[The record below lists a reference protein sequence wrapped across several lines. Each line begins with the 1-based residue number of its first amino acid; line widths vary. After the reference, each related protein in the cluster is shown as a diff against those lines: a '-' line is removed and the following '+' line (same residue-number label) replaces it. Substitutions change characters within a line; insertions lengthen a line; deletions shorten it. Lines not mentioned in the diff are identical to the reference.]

1 MKSSGIGGQAVLEG
15 VMMRN
20 RDRYAVAVRKPDG
33 EISVNNW
40 NTGSVRDRHILLRLP
55 VVRGVVAFIESLIL
69 GIKTLTYSSSFI
81 EENEEQSEKV
91 EVAEVSTRKEM
102 LENILIVAL
111 SILLAVG
118 FFMILPFAMSKLF
131 QSRVHSQMIL
141 TVIEAA
147 LKILL
152 FLGYVV
158 AISFLSD
165 IKRTLMYHGAEHKT
179 INCVEN
185 GLDLTVE
192 NVKKQSRFHR
202 RCGTSFLLV
211 VMLVSIIFFFFIQI
225 DNLWLQM
232 LYRVLLIPVVAGVS
246 FELIQFVGN
255 SDNKLVLWIS
265 KPGLWL
271 QRLTTRE
278 PDDGMIEVAIA
289 SVEAVFDWRAYQAEL
304 QKEMA
309 RRSRRKKKAEK
320 RKKELAKE
328 KEEAAFADED
338 TETYDETGIF
348 TGKPEETD
356 ETVWSRSGATV
367 MEKPETENKKAVE
380 SLSNEEKTKEDQ
392 KEPETDREEAV
403 ESLPKREK
411 KKTDRKKSEVN
422 WEAVK
427 EAAEEDVKEHVSEK
441 EDIIPE
447 NNSEKPAVEV
457 PEDNKKTEKAA
468 KEQTRAGR
476 KPQKTDNRTEKQ
488 CGNTEKAADAQ
499 DNTSEVRRRR
509 SSVSPKQEKK
519 SGGVAGILDR
529 LPKSKKRRELEAR
542 EERYRNRAA
551 ERMRQIK
558 EQEAKEAAHERAYQE
573 AKKRRA
579 ERLAATQELPKLD
592 EGRIAAPKVTIEQE
606 ADELKSLD
614 RFFDDKKN

>member
-20 RDRYAVAVRKPDG
+20 RDKYAVAVRKPDG
-33 EISVNNW
+33 EISVKNW

-55 VVRGVVAFIESLIL
+55 VIRGVAAFIESLIL

-81 EENEEQSEKV
+81 EEDVEKAGQV
-91 EVAEVSTRKEM
+91 EVAEVSDRKEM

-111 SILLAVG
+111 SILLAIG
-118 FFMILPFAMSKLF
+118 FFMILPFAVSKLF
-131 QSRVHSQMIL
+131 QSRVHSQMML
-141 TVIEAA
+141 SVIEAA

-179 INCVEN
+179 INCVEK

-192 NVKKQSRFHR
+192 NVKTQSRYHR

-232 LYRVLLIPVVAGVS
+232 LYRILLVPVVAGVS

-255 SDNKLVLWIS
+255 SDNRLVLWIS
-265 KPGLWL
+265 TPGLWL
-271 QRLTTRE
+271 QKLTTRE

-289 SVEAVFDWRAYQAEL
+289 SVEAVFDWRAYQAEV
-304 QKEMA
+304 QKEKA
-309 RRSRRKKKAEK
+309 RRARRKKKAA
-320 RKKELAKE
+320 KKE
-328 KEEAAFADED
+328 EEENSFARPDEEIQQMPVED
-338 TETYDETGIF
+338 QD
-348 TGKPEETD
+348 D
-356 ETVWSRSGATV
+356 QAS
-367 MEKPETENKKAVE
+367 EKPESVDESVWSQSGAGTVTEEPERQPKREETMIPEKENKK
-380 SLSNEEKTKEDQ
+380 EEKT
-392 KEPETDREEAV
+392 AG
-403 ESLPKREK
+403 K
-411 KKTDRKKSEVN
+411 KKQDDRKKPV
-422 WEAVK
+422 
-427 EAAEEDVKEHVSEK
+427 EEKKQEGRKARKSVEEK
-441 EDIIPE
+441 KQDDRKL
-447 NNSEKPAVEV
+447 EKPVE
-457 PEDNKKTEKAA
+457 EKKTGDRKIKKPVEEK
-468 KEQTRAGR
+468 
-476 KPQKTDNRTEKQ
+476 KQ
-488 CGNTEKAADAQ
+488 DSRE
-499 DNTSEVRRRR
+499 
-509 SSVSPKQEKK
+509 EKK
-519 SGGVAGILDR
+519 SEEKTASEKRERRGEERRKPAKKSGSAGIFDR
-529 LPKSKKRRELEAR
+529 LPKSKKRRELEER
-542 EERYRNRAA
+542 EARYRNRAA

-558 EQEAKEAAHERAYQE
+558 EQEAREAAHEKAYQE

-592 EGRIAAPKVTIEQE
+592 EGRTAAPKVTVEQD
-606 ADELKSLD
+606 ADDLKSLD

>member
-20 RDRYAVAVRKPDG
+20 RDKYAVAVRKPDG
-33 EISVNNW
+33 EISVKNW

-55 VVRGVVAFIESLIL
+55 VIRGVAAFIESLIL

-81 EENEEQSEKV
+81 EEDVEKAGQV
-91 EVAEVSTRKEM
+91 EVAEVSDRKEM

-111 SILLAVG
+111 SILLAIG
-118 FFMILPFAMSKLF
+118 FFMILPFAVSKLF
-131 QSRVHSQMIL
+131 QSRVHSQMML
-141 TVIEAA
+141 SVIEAA

-192 NVKKQSRFHR
+192 NVKTQSRYHR

-232 LYRVLLIPVVAGVS
+232 LYRILLVPVVAGVS

-255 SDNKLVLWIS
+255 SDNRLVLWIS
-265 KPGLWL
+265 TPGLWL
-271 QRLTTRE
+271 QKLTTRE

-289 SVEAVFDWRAYQAEL
+289 SVEAVFDWRAYQAEV
-304 QKEMA
+304 QKEKA
-309 RRSRRKKKAEK
+309 RRARRKKKAA
-320 RKKELAKE
+320 KKE
-328 KEEAAFADED
+328 EEENSFARPDEEIQQMPVED
-338 TETYDETGIF
+338 QD
-348 TGKPEETD
+348 D
-356 ETVWSRSGATV
+356 QAS
-367 MEKPETENKKAVE
+367 EKPESVDESVWSQSGAGTVTEEPERQPKREETIIPEKENKK
-380 SLSNEEKTKEDQ
+380 EEKT
-392 KEPETDREEAV
+392 AG
-403 ESLPKREK
+403 K
-411 KKTDRKKSEVN
+411 KKQDDRKKPV
-422 WEAVK
+422 
-427 EAAEEDVKEHVSEK
+427 EEKKQEGRKARKSVEEK
-441 EDIIPE
+441 KQDDRKL
-447 NNSEKPAVEV
+447 EKPVE
-457 PEDNKKTEKAA
+457 EKKTGDRKIKKPVEEK
-468 KEQTRAGR
+468 KTGDR
-476 KPQKTDNRTEKQ
+476 KIKKPVEEK
-488 CGNTEKAADAQ
+488 KQ
-499 DNTSEVRRRR
+499 DSRE
-509 SSVSPKQEKK
+509 EKK
-519 SGGVAGILDR
+519 SEEKTASEKRERRGEERRKPAKKSGSAGIFDR
-529 LPKSKKRRELEAR
+529 LPKSKKRRELEER
-542 EERYRNRAA
+542 EARYRNRAA

-558 EQEAKEAAHERAYQE
+558 EQEAREAAHEKAYQE

-592 EGRIAAPKVTIEQE
+592 EGRTAAPKVTVEQD
-606 ADELKSLD
+606 ADDLKSLD

>member
-20 RDRYAVAVRKPDG
+20 RDKYAVAVRKPDG
-33 EISVNNW
+33 EISVKNW

-55 VVRGVVAFIESLIL
+55 VIRGVAAFIESLIL

-81 EENEEQSEKV
+81 EEDVEKAGQV
-91 EVAEVSTRKEM
+91 EVAEVSDRKEM

-111 SILLAVG
+111 SILLAIG
-118 FFMILPFAMSKLF
+118 FFMILPFAVSKLF
-131 QSRVHSQMIL
+131 QSRVHSQMML
-141 TVIEAA
+141 SVIEAA

-185 GLDLTVE
+185 GLDLTVG
-192 NVKKQSRFHR
+192 NVKTQSRYHR

-232 LYRVLLIPVVAGVS
+232 LYRILLVPVVAGVS

-255 SDNKLVLWIS
+255 SDNRLVLWIS
-265 KPGLWL
+265 TPGLWL
-271 QRLTTRE
+271 QKLTTRE

-289 SVEAVFDWRAYQAEL
+289 SVEAVFDWRAYQAEV
-304 QKEMA
+304 QKEKA
-309 RRSRRKKKAEK
+309 RRARRKKKAA
-320 RKKELAKE
+320 KKE
-328 KEEAAFADED
+328 EEENSFARPDEEIQQMPVED
-338 TETYDETGIF
+338 QD
-348 TGKPEETD
+348 D
-356 ETVWSRSGATV
+356 QAS
-367 MEKPETENKKAVE
+367 EKPESVDESVWSQSGAGTVTEEPERQPKREETMIPEKENKK
-380 SLSNEEKTKEDQ
+380 EEKT
-392 KEPETDREEAV
+392 AG
-403 ESLPKREK
+403 K
-411 KKTDRKKSEVN
+411 KKQDDRKKPV
-422 WEAVK
+422 
-427 EAAEEDVKEHVSEK
+427 EEKKQEGRKARKSVEEK
-441 EDIIPE
+441 KQDDRKL
-447 NNSEKPAVEV
+447 EKPVE
-457 PEDNKKTEKAA
+457 EKKTGDRKIKKPVEEK
-468 KEQTRAGR
+468 
-476 KPQKTDNRTEKQ
+476 KQ
-488 CGNTEKAADAQ
+488 DSRE
-499 DNTSEVRRRR
+499 
-509 SSVSPKQEKK
+509 EKK
-519 SGGVAGILDR
+519 SEEKTASEKRERRGEERRKPAKKSGSAGIFDR
-529 LPKSKKRRELEAR
+529 LPKSKKRRELEER
-542 EERYRNRAA
+542 EARYRNRAA

-558 EQEAKEAAHERAYQE
+558 EQEAREAAHEKAYQE

-592 EGRIAAPKVTIEQE
+592 EGRTAAPKVTVEQD
-606 ADELKSLD
+606 ADDLKSLD

>member
-40 NTGSVRDRHILLRLP
+40 NTGSVRDKHILLRLP

-81 EENEEQSEKV
+81 EEDEEQSGKV
-91 EVAEVSTRKEM
+91 EVAEVSPRKEM

-118 FFMILPFAMSKLF
+118 FFMILPFVMSKLF

-320 RKKELAKE
+320 RKQELAKE

-348 TGKPEETD
+348 TAKPEETD
-356 ETVWSRSGATV
+356 EAVWSRSGATV
-367 MEKPETENKKAVE
+367 MEKPETENKKAVD
-380 SLSNEEKTKEDQ
+380 SLSNKKKTKEDR

-403 ESLPKREK
+403 ESLPRKEEKTENQKEPETDREEGVESLPKREK
-411 KKTDRKKSEVN
+411 KKAARKKTEVN
-422 WEAVK
+422 RKAVK
-427 EAAEEDVKEHVSEK
+427 EAAAEDVKEHVSEK

-447 NNSEKPAVEV
+447 NNMEKPA
-457 PEDNKKTEKAA
+457 
-468 KEQTRAGR
+468 
-476 KPQKTDNRTEKQ
+476 
-488 CGNTEKAADAQ
+488 
-499 DNTSEVRRRR
+499 TSEVRRSR
-509 SSVSPKQEKK
+509 SSVSRKQEKK

-558 EQEAKEAAHERAYQE
+558 EQEAREAAHERAYQE

>member
-20 RDRYAVAVRKPDG
+20 RDKYAVAVRKPDG
-33 EISVNNW
+33 EISVKNW

-55 VVRGVVAFIESLIL
+55 VIRGVAAFIESLIL
-69 GIKTLTYSSSFI
+69 GIKTLTYSSGFI
-81 EENEEQSEKV
+81 EEDVEKAGQV
-91 EVAEVSTRKEM
+91 EVAEVSDRKEM

-111 SILLAVG
+111 SILLAIG
-118 FFMILPFAMSKLF
+118 FFMILPFAVSKLF
-131 QSRVHSQMIL
+131 QSRVHSQMML
-141 TVIEAA
+141 SVIEAV

-192 NVKKQSRFHR
+192 NVKTQSRYHR

-225 DNLWLQM
+225 DNLCLQM
-232 LYRVLLIPVVAGVS
+232 LYRILLIPVVAGVS

-255 SDNKLVLWIS
+255 SDNRLVLWIS

-271 QRLTTRE
+271 QKLTTRE

-289 SVEAVFDWRAYQAEL
+289 SVEAVFDWRAYQAEV
-304 QKEMA
+304 QKEKA
-309 RRSRRKKKAEK
+309 RRARRKKKA
-320 RKKELAKE
+320 AKNG
-328 KEEAAFADED
+328 EEESSFARPDAEPEQMPVED
-338 TETYDETGIF
+338 QDDQA
-348 TGKPEETD
+348 P
-356 ETVWSRSGATV
+356 
-367 MEKPETENKKAVE
+367 EKPESVDESVWSQSGAGAVNEEPERQPKLEETMIPEKENKKEEKSAGKKKQDDRKKPAEKKKQEGRKARKPVE
-380 SLSNEEKTKEDQ
+380 EKKQDDRKLEKPAEEKKTDDRKIKKPVEEKKQDDRKLEKPVEEKKQDSREEKKSEEKTASE
-392 KEPETDREEAV
+392 
-403 ESLPKREK
+403 KRE
-411 KKTDRKKSEVN
+411 RRG
-422 WEAVK
+422 
-427 EAAEEDVKEHVSEK
+427 EE
-441 EDIIPE
+441 
-447 NNSEKPAVEV
+447 
-457 PEDNKKTEKAA
+457 
-468 KEQTRAGR
+468 RR
-476 KPQKTDNRTEKQ
+476 KP
-488 CGNTEKAADAQ
+488 
-499 DNTSEVRRRR
+499 V
-509 SSVSPKQEKK
+509 KK
-519 SGGVAGILDR
+519 SGGAGILDR
-529 LPKSKKRRELEAR
+529 LPKSKKRRELEER
-542 EERYRNRAA
+542 EARYRNRAA

-558 EQEAKEAAHERAYQE
+558 EQEAREAAHEKAYQE

-592 EGRIAAPKVTIEQE
+592 EGRTAAPKVTVEQD
-606 ADELKSLD
+606 ADDLKSLD

>member
-20 RDRYAVAVRKPDG
+20 RDKYAVAVRKPDG
-33 EISVNNW
+33 EISVKNW

-55 VVRGVVAFIESLIL
+55 VIRGVAAFIESLIL
-69 GIKTLTYSSSFI
+69 GIKTLTYSSSVI
-81 EENEEQSEKV
+81 EEDVEKAGQV
-91 EVAEVSTRKEM
+91 EVAEVSDRKEM

-111 SILLAVG
+111 SILLAIG
-118 FFMILPFAMSKLF
+118 FFMILPFAVSKLF
-131 QSRVHSQMIL
+131 QSRVHSQMML
-141 TVIEAA
+141 SVIEAA

-192 NVKKQSRFHR
+192 NVKTQSRYHR

-232 LYRVLLIPVVAGVS
+232 LYRILLVPVVAGVS

-255 SDNKLVLWIS
+255 SDNRLVLWIS
-265 KPGLWL
+265 TPGLWL
-271 QRLTTRE
+271 QKLTTRE

-289 SVEAVFDWRAYQAEL
+289 SVEAVFDWRAYQAEV
-304 QKEMA
+304 QKEKA
-309 RRSRRKKKAEK
+309 RRARRKKKAA
-320 RKKELAKE
+320 KKE
-328 KEEAAFADED
+328 EEENSFARPDEEIQQMPVED
-338 TETYDETGIF
+338 QD
-348 TGKPEETD
+348 D
-356 ETVWSRSGATV
+356 QAS
-367 MEKPETENKKAVE
+367 EKPESVDESVWSQSGAGTVTEEPERQPKREETMIPEKENKK
-380 SLSNEEKTKEDQ
+380 EEKT
-392 KEPETDREEAV
+392 AG
-403 ESLPKREK
+403 K
-411 KKTDRKKSEVN
+411 KKQDDRKKPV
-422 WEAVK
+422 
-427 EAAEEDVKEHVSEK
+427 EEKKQEGRKARKSVEEK
-441 EDIIPE
+441 KQDDRKL
-447 NNSEKPAVEV
+447 EKPVE
-457 PEDNKKTEKAA
+457 EKKTGDRKIKKPVEEK
-468 KEQTRAGR
+468 
-476 KPQKTDNRTEKQ
+476 KQ
-488 CGNTEKAADAQ
+488 DSRE
-499 DNTSEVRRRR
+499 
-509 SSVSPKQEKK
+509 EKK
-519 SGGVAGILDR
+519 SEEKTASEKRERRGEERRKPAKKSGSAGIFDR
-529 LPKSKKRRELEAR
+529 LPKSKKRRELEER
-542 EERYRNRAA
+542 EARYRNRAA

-558 EQEAKEAAHERAYQE
+558 EQEAREAAHEKAYQE

-592 EGRIAAPKVTIEQE
+592 EGRTAAPKVTVEQD
-606 ADELKSLD
+606 ADDLKSLD

>member
-20 RDRYAVAVRKPDG
+20 RDKYAVAVRKPDG
-33 EISVNNW
+33 EISVKNW

-55 VVRGVVAFIESLIL
+55 VIRGVAAFIESLIL

-81 EENEEQSEKV
+81 EEDVEKAGQV
-91 EVAEVSTRKEM
+91 EVAEVSDRKEM

-111 SILLAVG
+111 SILLAIG
-118 FFMILPFAMSKLF
+118 FFMILPFAVSKLF
-131 QSRVHSQMIL
+131 QSRVHSQMML
-141 TVIEAA
+141 SVIEAA

-192 NVKKQSRFHR
+192 NVKTQSRYHR

-232 LYRVLLIPVVAGVS
+232 LYRILLVPVVAGVS

-255 SDNKLVLWIS
+255 SDNRLVLWIS
-265 KPGLWL
+265 TPGLWL
-271 QRLTTRE
+271 QKLTTRE

-289 SVEAVFDWRAYQAEL
+289 SVEAVFDWRAYQAEV
-304 QKEMA
+304 QKEKA
-309 RRSRRKKKAEK
+309 RRARRKKKAA
-320 RKKELAKE
+320 KKE
-328 KEEAAFADED
+328 EEENSFARPDEEIQQMPVED
-338 TETYDETGIF
+338 QEDQA
-348 TGKPEETD
+348 
-356 ETVWSRSGATV
+356 S
-367 MEKPETENKKAVE
+367 EKPESVDESVWSQSGAGTVTEEPERQPKREETMIPEKENKK
-380 SLSNEEKTKEDQ
+380 EEKT
-392 KEPETDREEAV
+392 AG
-403 ESLPKREK
+403 K
-411 KKTDRKKSEVN
+411 KKQDDRKKPV
-422 WEAVK
+422 
-427 EAAEEDVKEHVSEK
+427 EEKKQEGRKARKSVEEK
-441 EDIIPE
+441 KQDDRKL
-447 NNSEKPAVEV
+447 EKPVE
-457 PEDNKKTEKAA
+457 EKKTGDRKIKKPVEEK
-468 KEQTRAGR
+468 
-476 KPQKTDNRTEKQ
+476 KQ
-488 CGNTEKAADAQ
+488 DSRE
-499 DNTSEVRRRR
+499 
-509 SSVSPKQEKK
+509 EKK
-519 SGGVAGILDR
+519 SEEKTASEKRERRGEERRKPAKKSGSAGIFDR
-529 LPKSKKRRELEAR
+529 LPKSKKRRELEER
-542 EERYRNRAA
+542 EARYRNRAA

-558 EQEAKEAAHERAYQE
+558 EQEAREAAHEKAYQE

-592 EGRIAAPKVTIEQE
+592 EGRTAAPKVTVEQD
-606 ADELKSLD
+606 ADDLKSLD

>member
-20 RDRYAVAVRKPDG
+20 RDKYAVAVRKPDG
-33 EISVNNW
+33 EISVKNW
-40 NTGSVRDRHILLRLP
+40 NTRSVRDRHILLRLP
-55 VVRGVVAFIESLIL
+55 VIRGVAAFIESLIL

-81 EENEEQSEKV
+81 EEDVEKAGQV
-91 EVAEVSTRKEM
+91 EVAEVSDRKEM

-111 SILLAVG
+111 SILLAIG
-118 FFMILPFAMSKLF
+118 FFMILPFAVSKLF
-131 QSRVHSQMIL
+131 QSRVHSQMML
-141 TVIEAA
+141 SVIEAA

-192 NVKKQSRFHR
+192 NVKTQSRYHR

-232 LYRVLLIPVVAGVS
+232 LYRILLVPVVAGVS

-255 SDNKLVLWIS
+255 SDNRLVLWIS
-265 KPGLWL
+265 TPGLWL
-271 QRLTTRE
+271 QKLTTRE

-289 SVEAVFDWRAYQAEL
+289 SVEAVFDWRAYQAEV
-304 QKEMA
+304 QKEKA
-309 RRSRRKKKAEK
+309 RRARRKKKAA
-320 RKKELAKE
+320 KKE
-328 KEEAAFADED
+328 EEENSFARPDEEIQQMPVED
-338 TETYDETGIF
+338 QD
-348 TGKPEETD
+348 D
-356 ETVWSRSGATV
+356 QAS
-367 MEKPETENKKAVE
+367 EKPESVDESVWSQSGAGTVTEEPERQPKREEIMIPEKENKK
-380 SLSNEEKTKEDQ
+380 EEKT
-392 KEPETDREEAV
+392 AG
-403 ESLPKREK
+403 K
-411 KKTDRKKSEVN
+411 KKQDDRKKPV
-422 WEAVK
+422 
-427 EAAEEDVKEHVSEK
+427 EEKKQEGRKARKSVEEK
-441 EDIIPE
+441 KQDDRKL
-447 NNSEKPAVEV
+447 EKPVE
-457 PEDNKKTEKAA
+457 EKKTGDRKIKKPVEEK
-468 KEQTRAGR
+468 
-476 KPQKTDNRTEKQ
+476 KQ
-488 CGNTEKAADAQ
+488 DSRE
-499 DNTSEVRRRR
+499 
-509 SSVSPKQEKK
+509 EKK
-519 SGGVAGILDR
+519 SEEKTASEKRECRGEERRKPAKKSGSAGIFDR
-529 LPKSKKRRELEAR
+529 LPKSKKRRELEER
-542 EERYRNRAA
+542 EARYRNRAA

-558 EQEAKEAAHERAYQE
+558 EQEAREAAHEKAYQE

-592 EGRIAAPKVTIEQE
+592 EGRTAAPKVTVEQD
-606 ADELKSLD
+606 ADDLKSLD

>member
-20 RDRYAVAVRKPDG
+20 RDKYAVAVRKPDG
-33 EISVNNW
+33 EISVKNW

-55 VVRGVVAFIESLIL
+55 IIRGVAAFIESLIL

-81 EENEEQSEKV
+81 EEDVEKAGQV
-91 EVAEVSTRKEM
+91 EVAEVSDRKEM

-111 SILLAVG
+111 SILLAIG
-118 FFMILPFAMSKLF
+118 FFMILPFAVSKLF
-131 QSRVHSQMIL
+131 QSRVHSQMML
-141 TVIEAA
+141 SVIEAV

-192 NVKKQSRFHR
+192 NVKTQSRYHR

-232 LYRVLLIPVVAGVS
+232 LYRILLIPVVAGVS

-255 SDNKLVLWIS
+255 SDNRLVLWIS

-271 QRLTTRE
+271 QKLTTRE

-289 SVEAVFDWRAYQAEL
+289 SVEAVFDWRAYQAEV
-304 QKEMA
+304 QKEKA
-309 RRSRRKKKAEK
+309 RRARRKKKTEK
-320 RKKELAKE
+320 R
-328 KEEAAFADED
+328 EEEENSFARPNEEMQQMPVED
-338 TETYDETGIF
+338 QDDQA
-348 TGKPEETD
+348 P
-356 ETVWSRSGATV
+356 
-367 MEKPETENKKAVE
+367 EKPESVDESVWSQSGAGAVNEEPERQPKLEETMIPEKENKKAEKSAGKKKQDDRKKPAEEKKQEGRKARKSVE
-380 SLSNEEKTKEDQ
+380 EKKQDDRKLEKPAEEKKTDDRKIKKPVEEKKQDSREEKKSEEKTASE
-392 KEPETDREEAV
+392 
-403 ESLPKREK
+403 KRE
-411 KKTDRKKSEVN
+411 RRG
-422 WEAVK
+422 
-427 EAAEEDVKEHVSEK
+427 EERR
-441 EDIIPE
+441 
-447 NNSEKPAVEV
+447 KPA
-457 PEDNKKTEKAA
+457 
-468 KEQTRAGR
+468 
-476 KPQKTDNRTEKQ
+476 
-488 CGNTEKAADAQ
+488 
-499 DNTSEVRRRR
+499 
-509 SSVSPKQEKK
+509 KK
-519 SGGVAGILDR
+519 SGSAGIFDR
-529 LPKSKKRRELEAR
+529 LPKSKKRRELEER
-542 EERYRNRAA
+542 EARYRNRAA

-558 EQEAKEAAHERAYQE
+558 EQEAREAAHEKAYQE

-592 EGRIAAPKVTIEQE
+592 EGRTAAPKVTVEQD
-606 ADELKSLD
+606 ADDLKSLD

>member
-20 RDRYAVAVRKPDG
+20 RDKYAVAVRKPDG
-33 EISVNNW
+33 EISVKNW

-55 VVRGVVAFIESLIL
+55 VIRGVAAFIESLIL

-81 EENEEQSEKV
+81 EEDVEKAGQV
-91 EVAEVSTRKEM
+91 EVAEVSDRKEM

-111 SILLAVG
+111 SILLAIG
-118 FFMILPFAMSKLF
+118 FFMILPFAVSKLF
-131 QSRVHSQMIL
+131 QSRVHSQMML
-141 TVIEAA
+141 SVIEAA

-192 NVKKQSRFHR
+192 NVKTQSRYHR

-232 LYRVLLIPVVAGVS
+232 LYRILLVPVVAGVS

-255 SDNKLVLWIS
+255 SDNRLVLWIS
-265 KPGLWL
+265 TPGLWL
-271 QRLTTRE
+271 QKLTTRE

-289 SVEAVFDWRAYQAEL
+289 SVEAVFDWRAYQAEV
-304 QKEMA
+304 QKEKA
-309 RRSRRKKKAEK
+309 RRARRKKKAA
-320 RKKELAKE
+320 KKE
-328 KEEAAFADED
+328 EEENSFARPDEEIQQMPVED
-338 TETYDETGIF
+338 QD
-348 TGKPEETD
+348 D
-356 ETVWSRSGATV
+356 QAS
-367 MEKPETENKKAVE
+367 EKPESVDESVWSQSGAGTVTEEPERQPKREETMIPEKENKKEEKPAGKKKQDDRKKPVE
-380 SLSNEEKTKEDQ
+380 EKKQEGRKARKSVEEKKQDDRKLEKPVEEKKTGDRKIKKPVEEKKQDSREEKKSEEKTASE
-392 KEPETDREEAV
+392 
-403 ESLPKREK
+403 KRE
-411 KKTDRKKSEVN
+411 RRG
-422 WEAVK
+422 
-427 EAAEEDVKEHVSEK
+427 EERR
-441 EDIIPE
+441 
-447 NNSEKPAVEV
+447 KPA
-457 PEDNKKTEKAA
+457 
-468 KEQTRAGR
+468 
-476 KPQKTDNRTEKQ
+476 
-488 CGNTEKAADAQ
+488 
-499 DNTSEVRRRR
+499 
-509 SSVSPKQEKK
+509 KK
-519 SGGVAGILDR
+519 SGSAGIFDR
-529 LPKSKKRRELEAR
+529 LPKSKKRRELEER
-542 EERYRNRAA
+542 EARYRNRAA

-558 EQEAKEAAHERAYQE
+558 EQEAREAAHEKAYQE

-592 EGRIAAPKVTIEQE
+592 EGRTAAPKVTVEQD
-606 ADELKSLD
+606 ADDLKSLD

>member
-20 RDRYAVAVRKPDG
+20 RDKYAVAVRKPDG
-33 EISVNNW
+33 EISVKNW

-55 VVRGVVAFIESLIL
+55 VIRGVAAFIESLIL
-69 GIKTLTYSSSFI
+69 GIKTLTYSSGFI
-81 EENEEQSEKV
+81 EEDVEKAGQV
-91 EVAEVSTRKEM
+91 EVAEVSDRKEM

-111 SILLAVG
+111 SILLAIG
-118 FFMILPFAMSKLF
+118 FFMILPFAVSKLF
-131 QSRVHSQMIL
+131 QSRVHSQMML
-141 TVIEAA
+141 SVIEAV

-185 GLDLTVE
+185 GLELTVE
-192 NVKKQSRFHR
+192 NVKTQSRYHR

-232 LYRVLLIPVVAGVS
+232 LYRILLIPVVAGVS

-255 SDNKLVLWIS
+255 SDNRLVLWIS

-271 QRLTTRE
+271 QKLTTRE

-289 SVEAVFDWRAYQAEL
+289 SVESVFDWRAYQAEV
-304 QKEMA
+304 QKEKA
-309 RRSRRKKKAEK
+309 RRARRKKKA
-320 RKKELAKE
+320 AKNG
-328 KEEAAFADED
+328 EEESSFARPDAEPEQMPVED
-338 TETYDETGIF
+338 QDDQA
-348 TGKPEETD
+348 P
-356 ETVWSRSGATV
+356 
-367 MEKPETENKKAVE
+367 EKPESVDESVWSQSGAGAVNEEPERQPKLEETMIPEKENKKEEKSAGKKKQDDRKLEKPAEEKKTDDRKIKKPVE
-380 SLSNEEKTKEDQ
+380 DKKQDSREEKKSEEKTAS
-392 KEPETDREEAV
+392 ETRE
-403 ESLPKREK
+403 R
-411 KKTDRKKSEVN
+411 RG
-422 WEAVK
+422 
-427 EAAEEDVKEHVSEK
+427 EERR
-441 EDIIPE
+441 
-447 NNSEKPAVEV
+447 KPA
-457 PEDNKKTEKAA
+457 
-468 KEQTRAGR
+468 
-476 KPQKTDNRTEKQ
+476 
-488 CGNTEKAADAQ
+488 
-499 DNTSEVRRRR
+499 
-509 SSVSPKQEKK
+509 KK
-519 SGGVAGILDR
+519 SGGAGILDR
-529 LPKSKKRRELEAR
+529 LPKSKKRRELEER
-542 EERYRNRAA
+542 EARYRNRAA

-558 EQEAKEAAHERAYQE
+558 EQEAREAAHEKAYQE

-592 EGRIAAPKVTIEQE
+592 EGRTAAPKVTVEQD
-606 ADELKSLD
+606 ADDLKSLD

>member
-20 RDRYAVAVRKPDG
+20 RDKYAVAVRKPDG
-33 EISVNNW
+33 EISVKNW

-55 VVRGVVAFIESLIL
+55 VIRGVAAFIESLIL

-81 EENEEQSEKV
+81 EEDVEKAGQV
-91 EVAEVSTRKEM
+91 EVAEVSDRKEM

-111 SILLAVG
+111 SILLAIG
-118 FFMILPFAMSKLF
+118 FFMILPFAVSKLF
-131 QSRVHSQMIL
+131 QSRVHSQMML
-141 TVIEAA
+141 SVIEAA

-192 NVKKQSRFHR
+192 NVKTQSRYHR

-232 LYRVLLIPVVAGVS
+232 LYRILLVPVVAGVS

-255 SDNKLVLWIS
+255 SDNRLVLWIS
-265 KPGLWL
+265 TPGLWL
-271 QRLTTRE
+271 QKLTTRE

-289 SVEAVFDWRAYQAEL
+289 SVEAVFDWRAYQAEV
-304 QKEMA
+304 QKEKA
-309 RRSRRKKKAEK
+309 RRARRKKKAA
-320 RKKELAKE
+320 KKE
-328 KEEAAFADED
+328 EEENSFARPDEEIQQMPVED
-338 TETYDETGIF
+338 QD
-348 TGKPEETD
+348 D
-356 ETVWSRSGATV
+356 QAS
-367 MEKPETENKKAVE
+367 EKPESVDESVWSQSGAGTVTEEPERQPKREETMIPEKENKK
-380 SLSNEEKTKEDQ
+380 EEKT
-392 KEPETDREEAV
+392 AG
-403 ESLPKREK
+403 K
-411 KKTDRKKSEVN
+411 KKQDDRKKPV
-422 WEAVK
+422 
-427 EAAEEDVKEHVSEK
+427 EEKKQEGRKARKSVEEK
-441 EDIIPE
+441 KQDDRKL
-447 NNSEKPAVEV
+447 EKPVE
-457 PEDNKKTEKAA
+457 EKKTGDRKIKKPVEEK
-468 KEQTRAGR
+468 
-476 KPQKTDNRTEKQ
+476 KQ
-488 CGNTEKAADAQ
+488 DSRE
-499 DNTSEVRRRR
+499 
-509 SSVSPKQEKK
+509 EKK
-519 SGGVAGILDR
+519 SEEKTASEKRERRGEERRKPAKKSGSAGIFDR
-529 LPKSKKRRELEAR
+529 LPKSKKRRELEER
-542 EERYRNRAA
+542 EARYRNRAA

-558 EQEAKEAAHERAYQE
+558 EQEAREAAHEKAYQE

-592 EGRIAAPKVTIEQE
+592 EGRTAAPKVTVEQD
-606 ADELKSLD
+606 ADDLKSLD

>member
-20 RDRYAVAVRKPDG
+20 RDKYAVAVRKPDG
-33 EISVNNW
+33 EISVKNW

-55 VVRGVVAFIESLIL
+55 VIRGVAAFIESLIL

-81 EENEEQSEKV
+81 EEDVEKAGQV
-91 EVAEVSTRKEM
+91 EVAEVSDRKEM

-111 SILLAVG
+111 SILLAIG
-118 FFMILPFAMSKLF
+118 FFMILPFAVSKLF
-131 QSRVHSQMIL
+131 QSRVHSQMML
-141 TVIEAA
+141 SVIEAA

-192 NVKKQSRFHR
+192 NVKTQSRYHR

-232 LYRVLLIPVVAGVS
+232 LYRILLVPVVAGVS

-255 SDNKLVLWIS
+255 SDNRLVLWIS
-265 KPGLWL
+265 TPGLWL
-271 QRLTTRE
+271 QKLTTRE

-289 SVEAVFDWRAYQAEL
+289 SVEAVFDWRAYQAEV
-304 QKEMA
+304 QKEKA
-309 RRSRRKKKAEK
+309 RRACRKKKAA
-320 RKKELAKE
+320 KKE
-328 KEEAAFADED
+328 EEENSFARPDEEIQQMPVED
-338 TETYDETGIF
+338 QD
-348 TGKPEETD
+348 D
-356 ETVWSRSGATV
+356 QAS
-367 MEKPETENKKAVE
+367 EKPESVDESVWSQSGAGTVTEEPERQPKREETMIPEKENKK
-380 SLSNEEKTKEDQ
+380 EEKT
-392 KEPETDREEAV
+392 AG
-403 ESLPKREK
+403 K
-411 KKTDRKKSEVN
+411 KKQDDRKKPV
-422 WEAVK
+422 
-427 EAAEEDVKEHVSEK
+427 EEKKQEGRKARKSVEEK
-441 EDIIPE
+441 KQDDRKL
-447 NNSEKPAVEV
+447 EKPVE
-457 PEDNKKTEKAA
+457 EKKTGDRKIKKPVEEK
-468 KEQTRAGR
+468 
-476 KPQKTDNRTEKQ
+476 KQ
-488 CGNTEKAADAQ
+488 DSRE
-499 DNTSEVRRRR
+499 
-509 SSVSPKQEKK
+509 EKK
-519 SGGVAGILDR
+519 SEEKTASEKRERRGEERRKPAKKSGSAGIFDR
-529 LPKSKKRRELEAR
+529 LPKSKKRRELEER
-542 EERYRNRAA
+542 EARYRNRAA

-558 EQEAKEAAHERAYQE
+558 EQEAREAAHEKAYQE

-592 EGRIAAPKVTIEQE
+592 EGRTAAPKVTVEQD
-606 ADELKSLD
+606 ADDLKSLD

>member
-20 RDRYAVAVRKPDG
+20 RDKYAVAVRKPDG
-33 EISVNNW
+33 EISVKNW

-55 VVRGVVAFIESLIL
+55 VIRGVAAFIESLIL

-81 EENEEQSEKV
+81 EEDVEKAGQV
-91 EVAEVSTRKEM
+91 EVAEVSDRKEM

-111 SILLAVG
+111 SILLAIG
-118 FFMILPFAMSKLF
+118 FFMILPFAVSKLF
-131 QSRVHSQMIL
+131 QSRVHSQMML
-141 TVIEAA
+141 SVIEAA

-192 NVKKQSRFHR
+192 NVKTQSRYHR

-232 LYRVLLIPVVAGVS
+232 LYRILLVPVVAGVS

-255 SDNKLVLWIS
+255 SDNRLVLWIS
-265 KPGLWL
+265 TPGLWL
-271 QRLTTRE
+271 QKLTTRE

-289 SVEAVFDWRAYQAEL
+289 SVEAVFDWRAYQAEV
-304 QKEMA
+304 QKEKA
-309 RRSRRKKKAEK
+309 RRARRKKKAA
-320 RKKELAKE
+320 KKE
-328 KEEAAFADED
+328 EEENSFARPDEEIQQMPVED
-338 TETYDETGIF
+338 QD
-348 TGKPEETD
+348 D
-356 ETVWSRSGATV
+356 QAS
-367 MEKPETENKKAVE
+367 EKPESVDESVWSQSGAGTVTEEPERQPKREETMIPEKENKKEEKIAGKKKQDDRKKPVE
-380 SLSNEEKTKEDQ
+380 EKKQEGRKARKSVEEKKQDDRKLEKPVEEKKTGDRKIKKPVEEKKQDSREEKKSEEKTASE
-392 KEPETDREEAV
+392 
-403 ESLPKREK
+403 KREC
-411 KKTDRKKSEVN
+411 RG
-422 WEAVK
+422 
-427 EAAEEDVKEHVSEK
+427 EERR
-441 EDIIPE
+441 
-447 NNSEKPAVEV
+447 KPA
-457 PEDNKKTEKAA
+457 
-468 KEQTRAGR
+468 
-476 KPQKTDNRTEKQ
+476 
-488 CGNTEKAADAQ
+488 
-499 DNTSEVRRRR
+499 
-509 SSVSPKQEKK
+509 KK
-519 SGGVAGILDR
+519 SGSAGIFDR
-529 LPKSKKRRELEAR
+529 LPKSKKRRELEER
-542 EERYRNRAA
+542 EARYRNRAA

-558 EQEAKEAAHERAYQE
+558 EQEAREAAHEKAYQE

-592 EGRIAAPKVTIEQE
+592 EGRTAAPKVTVEQD
-606 ADELKSLD
+606 ADDLKSLD